1 MSLPITFTAPR
12 CEYDALMRNLGVHWS
27 FLPLRLKLAISSSTL
42 PYDTV
47 LFGLSEPDVLSIVND
62 MPRTRE
68 AERLVLEMETKLKT
82 LLRGRQMASVVPP
95 DAGFHSSVA

>member
-1 MSLPITFTAPR
+1 MSLPLTFTTPR
-12 CEYDALMRNLGVHWS
+12 SEYDALMRNLGVHWS

-47 LFGLSEPDVLSIVND
+47 LFGLSEADVMSIVND
-62 MPRTRE
+62 MPRSAE
-68 AERLVLEMETKLKT
+68 AERLVLEMETKLRT

-95 DAGFHSSVA
+95 DTGFGSFVS